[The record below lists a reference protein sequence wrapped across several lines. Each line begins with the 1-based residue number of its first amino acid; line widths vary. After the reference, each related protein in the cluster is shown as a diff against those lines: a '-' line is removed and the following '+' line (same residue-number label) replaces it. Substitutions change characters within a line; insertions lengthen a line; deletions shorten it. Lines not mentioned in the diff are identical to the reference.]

1 MNEGKQIAEAT
12 MTAIL
17 GRMAAY
23 TGRAINYSWAM
34 NQSKLELLPETLE
47 FGPLPVEP
55 QAVPGKT
62 QLV

>member
-1 MNEGKQIAEAT
+1 

-34 NQSKLELLPETLE
+34 NQSKLDLVPETLE
-47 FGPLPVEP
+47 FGPHAVEA
-55 QAVPGKT
+55 QATPGIIP
-62 QLV
+62 LV